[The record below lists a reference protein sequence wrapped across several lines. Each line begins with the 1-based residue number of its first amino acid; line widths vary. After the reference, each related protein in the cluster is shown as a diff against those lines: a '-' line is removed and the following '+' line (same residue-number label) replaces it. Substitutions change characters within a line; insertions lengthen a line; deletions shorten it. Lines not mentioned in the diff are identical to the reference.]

1 MDTKDAM
8 NGKDAK
14 DDQDP
19 KDANDAEDT
28 EEAIGDRRKRERRQ
42 LQGRHELPE
51 AGSSKSRSLR
61 E

>member
-14 DDQDP
+14 DP